1 MLETALKVSVFG
13 VFWSVFSDIR
23 IEYGEILI
31 ISPYSFRMRENTDQ
45 KTPNTEF
52 TEEDLELCET
62 FKSFLQK

>member
-13 VFWSVFSDIR
+13 VFWSVFSGIR

-31 ISPYSFRMRENTDQ
+31 ISPYSVRMRENTDH

-52 TEEDLELCET
+52 TEADLELCET